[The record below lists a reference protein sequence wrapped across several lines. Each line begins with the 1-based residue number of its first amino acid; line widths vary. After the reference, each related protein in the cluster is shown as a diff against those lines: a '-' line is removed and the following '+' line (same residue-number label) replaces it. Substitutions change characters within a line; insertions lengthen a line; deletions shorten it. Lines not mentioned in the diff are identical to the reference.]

1 MNRPTMNP
9 TFQPVPQ
16 YREPLTSKLGS
27 GVTTLIR
34 WGLILGVVL
43 TVGYLAGDSL
53 GLWDLQAG
61 STIETIQ
68 DQRADERAVMEM
80 LRNN

>member
-9 TFQPVPQ
+9 TFQPVSQ

-43 TVGYLAGDSL
+43 TVGYLAGESL

-68 DQRADERAVMEM
+68 DRHSDTAEVMGM
-80 LRNN
+80 LRGN